1 MIKFRQIWS
10 HWYVGKKGLER
21 EVWTSLFLYRQT
33 WRYYLELNTKK
44 ERDRELFR
52 IYEAFYMEFS
62 LLACLPIILC
72 STLGMI
78 GAFCFNY

>member
-1 MIKFRQIWS
+1 MNKLIFVSTNVPLLPRIEHK
-10 HWYVGKKGLER
+10 ER
-21 EVWTSLFLYRQT
+21 ER
-33 WRYYLELNTKK
+33 E
-44 ERDRELFR
+44 RELFR